1 MEAYQERVRKE
12 KLDLDGKIER
22 LNAFI
27 NDLNVFIN
35 DLSRFNGLPEDER
48 VRLTRQET
56 AMREYSSILG
66 ERIAAF
72 K

>member
-27 NDLNVFIN
+27 NDLN
-35 DLSRFNGLPEDER
+35 RFNGLPEDER
-48 VRLTRQET
+48 VRLTRQEN

>member
-1 MEAYQERVRKE
+1 MEAYQKRVIEE
-12 KLDLDGKIER
+12 KSDLDGKIKR

-27 NDLNVFIN
+27 NDLNK
-35 DLSRFNGLPEDER
+35 FNGLPGDER

-56 AMREYSSILG
+56 AMREYSAILG